1 MRIEIPSFADGARIP
16 GEFAFAIPDVTS
28 HVALSSNRNPHV
40 RWADLP
46 DGTRSLALI
55 CHDPDVP
62 TVPDDVNVEGRTVP
76 ADLPRTD
83 FTHWVLVDIDPEL
96 GEIPAGAD
104 SDAVTPQ
111 GKPGG
116 ATGYGVRGRNDYTGW
131 FSGDTVMG
139 GVYHGYDGPGPPW
152 NDERLHHY
160 VFTLY
165 ALDCDSLPLGGD
177 FGRGEVLTAM
187 EGHVLAEASWT
198 GTYTLNPDLA

>member
-1 MRIEIPSFADGARIP
+1 MRIEISSFADGAPIP
-16 GEFAFAIPDVTS
+16 GEFAFAIPDADA

-40 RWADLP
+40 SWPDLP
-46 DGTRSLALI
+46 DGTRSLALG
-55 CHDPDVP
+55 CNDPDVP
-62 TVPDDVNVEGRTVP
+62 TVPDDVNMEGRTVP

-83 FTHWVLVDIDPEL
+83 FTHWVLVDIDPVL
-96 GEIPAGAD
+96 GEIPEGAD

-116 ATGYGVRGRNDYTGW
+116 ATGYGIRGRNDYSGW

-152 NDERLHHY
+152 NDERMHHY
-160 VFTLY
+160 GFTLY

-177 FGRGEVLTAM
+177 FGRPEVLVAM
-187 EGHVLAEASWT
+187 EGRVLAEASWT